1 MNGRR
6 RWTVTGTAATAAAV
20 TVAALVLA
28 SGVASA
34 DSATPALPSSVLPS
48 QLEGVGIDEH
58 LGREIVA
65 EDGYPVALRQ
75 YFHPG
80 RPVILNLIYYSC
92 PMLCNLI
99 LNGETDTLRQ
109 IPGMPGKEFEVVTI
123 SIDPSE
129 SFDLARKKKAVYL
142 SSYNRPAPGWHF
154 LTDKDGNARRLAGL
168 VGFKYRYDER
178 QQQYAHAAAIMI
190 LTPEGKMARYL
201 YGVRYPPRDVR
212 FALAE
217 ASEGRSTLSIEKI
230 LLFCYHYDPQTGS
243 YVLFATNFM
252 RAGGV
257 LTVLTIAFFLGRM
270 FREERRRTAR
280 WKEGMA

>member
-1 MNGRR
+1 MNGKGT
-6 RWTVTGTAATAAAV
+6 WTVRAV
-20 TVAALVLA
+20 AIAVLA
-28 SGVASA
+28 FSGAAFA
-34 DSATPALPSSVLPS
+34 DSASPALPASMLPS

-58 LGREIVA
+58 LGREIDLNLTFIA

-99 LNGETDTLRQ
+99 LNGETETLRQ

-154 LTDKDGNARRLAGL
+154 LTDHDGNARRLAGL

-252 RAGGV
+252 RAGGA
-257 LTVLTIAFFLGRM
+257 LTVLIIAFFLVRL